1 MEGIDRIKII
11 KNISNMRKLRTNTEP
26 HSLNS
31 SSNHSLSF
39 IQCGDG
45 TIKRIRNKTSYKE
58 IYLERLNYNPTDIP
72 FSKGRNLSY
81 SNNYNN
87 KSLNINSPGNS
98 FYSNPSKKKL
108 KSQSFIDNN
117 KPLTMIGKIKGKK
130 KKRN

>member
-45 TIKRIRNKTSYKE
+45 TIKRIRNKTCIMRSPSG
-58 IYLERLNYNPTDIP
+58 IYDELL
-72 FSKGRNLSY
+72 
-81 SNNYNN
+81 
-87 KSLNINSPGNS
+87 
-98 FYSNPSKKKL
+98 
-108 KSQSFIDNN
+108 
-117 KPLTMIGKIKGKK
+117 
-130 KKRN
+130 